1 MPTNLILI
9 KKGEFMKKDLLKTN
23 VYDVEDTLIIVGSC
37 LDRMQP
43 EAYKELERIS
53 DNIYDVCLEETHI
66 NMVIT
71 KLIGMI
77 SRVKINKIIF
87 ASVDKSPHCVRANEI
102 VYNKELIQMNE
113 NKTNINWYPGH
124 MAKTKRLISEN
135 INLIDVVYEV
145 VDARMPKSSKIIDI
159 DNYIGNKKRILIMN
173 KYDLCDKVETDKW
186 IKYYESIGYVVVKND
201 LTIDK
206 KLNYL
211 VGKTKELMALEF
223 TKMEEKNMKSTRKI
237 RVLVVGVPNV
247 GKSTLIN
254 RLVGRKIVNTG
265 NKPGVTKNLDWI
277 RVDKDIELLDSP
289 GILWPKFD
297 DDTAY
302 NLASLTAIKEEVLP
316 INQVIN
322 YILNTLYKLY
332 PKKLEERYGIT
343 NYNDDLF
350 VETLDI
356 IGKKRGCLIKGG
368 EIDYDKVFN
377 VILNDIKNGYIK
389 EITFDRYE

>member
-1 MPTNLILI
+1 
-9 KKGEFMKKDLLKTN
+9 
-23 VYDVEDTLIIVGSC
+23 
-37 LDRMQP
+37 
-43 EAYKELERIS
+43 
-53 DNIYDVCLEETHI
+53 
-66 NMVIT
+66 
-71 KLIGMI
+71 
-77 SRVKINKIIF
+77 
-87 ASVDKSPHCVRANEI
+87 
-102 VYNKELIQMNE
+102 MNE
-113 NKTNINWYPGH
+113 EKGFNKSVINWYPGH

-173 KYDLCDKVETDKW
+173 KYDLCDRVETDKW
-186 IKYYESIGYVVVKND
+186 IKYYESIGYVVVKTD
-201 LTIDK
+201 LTIDR

-211 VGKTKELMALEF
+211 VSKTKELMALEF
-223 TKMEEKNMKSTRKI
+223 TKMEEKNMKATRKI

>member
-1 MPTNLILI
+1 MSNEE
-9 KKGEFMKKDLLKTN
+9 KSFSKT
-23 VYDVEDTLIIVGSC
+23 S
-37 LDRMQP
+37 
-43 EAYKELERIS
+43 
-53 DNIYDVCLEETHI
+53 
-66 NMVIT
+66 
-71 KLIGMI
+71 
-77 SRVKINKIIF
+77 
-87 ASVDKSPHCVRANEI
+87 
-102 VYNKELIQMNE
+102 
-113 NKTNINWYPGH
+113 INWYPGH

-145 VDARMPKSSKIIDI
+145 VDARIPKSSKIIDI

-186 IKYYESIGYVVVKND
+186 IKYYESIGYVVVKTN
-201 LTIDK
+201 LTEEK
-206 KLNYL
+206 RLTYL
-211 VGKTKELMALEF
+211 VSKTKELMADEF
-223 TKMEEKNMKSTRKI
+223 TKMEEKNMRSTRKI

-343 NYNDDLF
+343 SYNDDLF

-377 VILNDIKNGYIK
+377 IILNDIKNGYIK
-389 EITFDRYE
+389 EITFDRY

>member
-1 MPTNLILI
+1 
-9 KKGEFMKKDLLKTN
+9 
-23 VYDVEDTLIIVGSC
+23 
-37 LDRMQP
+37 
-43 EAYKELERIS
+43 
-53 DNIYDVCLEETHI
+53 
-66 NMVIT
+66 
-71 KLIGMI
+71 
-77 SRVKINKIIF
+77 
-87 ASVDKSPHCVRANEI
+87 
-102 VYNKELIQMNE
+102 MNE

-124 MAKTKRLISEN
+124 MAKTKRLISES

-186 IKYYESIGYVVVKND
+186 VKYYESKGYLVVKTN
-201 LTIDK
+201 LTEEK
-206 KLNYL
+206 KLTYL
-211 VGKTKELMALEF
+211 VNKTKELMADVF
-223 TKMEEKNMKSTRKI
+223 SKMKEKNMKTSRKI

-254 RLVGRKIVNTG
+254 RLVGKKIVGVG

-289 GILWPKFD
+289 GILWPKFED
-297 DDTAY
+297 DIAY

-316 INQVIN
+316 INQVVN

-332 PKKLEERYGIT
+332 PEKLKERYGIT
-343 NYNDDLF
+343 SYSDDEF
-350 VETLDI
+350 VDALDI

-368 EIDYDKVFN
+368 DIDYDKVFSI
-377 VILNDIKNGYIK
+377 VLNDIKNGYIK
-389 EITFDRYE
+389 EITFDRY

>member
-1 MPTNLILI
+1 
-9 KKGEFMKKDLLKTN
+9 
-23 VYDVEDTLIIVGSC
+23 
-37 LDRMQP
+37 
-43 EAYKELERIS
+43 
-53 DNIYDVCLEETHI
+53 
-66 NMVIT
+66 
-71 KLIGMI
+71 
-77 SRVKINKIIF
+77 
-87 ASVDKSPHCVRANEI
+87 
-102 VYNKELIQMNE
+102 MNE

-173 KYDLCDKVETDKW
+173 KYDLCDRVETDKW
-186 IKYYESIGYVVVKND
+186 IKYYESIGYVVVKTD
-201 LTIDK
+201 LTIDR

-211 VGKTKELMALEF
+211 VSKTKELMALEF
-223 TKMEEKNMKSTRKI
+223 TKMEEKNMKATRKI

-265 NKPGVTKNLDWI
+265 HKPGVTKNLDWI

>member
-1 MPTNLILI
+1 
-9 KKGEFMKKDLLKTN
+9 
-23 VYDVEDTLIIVGSC
+23 
-37 LDRMQP
+37 
-43 EAYKELERIS
+43 
-53 DNIYDVCLEETHI
+53 
-66 NMVIT
+66 
-71 KLIGMI
+71 
-77 SRVKINKIIF
+77 
-87 ASVDKSPHCVRANEI
+87 
-102 VYNKELIQMNE
+102 MNE
-113 NKTNINWYPGH
+113 EKGFNKTVINWYPGH

-186 IKYYESIGYVVVKND
+186 IKYYESIGYVVVKTD

-211 VGKTKELMALEF
+211 VGKTKELMASKF
-223 TKMEEKNMKSTRKI
+223 TKMEEKNMKATRKI

>member
-1 MPTNLILI
+1 M
-9 KKGEFMKKDLLKTN
+9 
-23 VYDVEDTLIIVGSC
+23 S
-37 LDRMQP
+37 
-43 EAYKELERIS
+43 
-53 DNIYDVCLEETHI
+53 EEK
-66 NMVIT
+66 V
-71 KLIGMI
+71 
-77 SRVKINKIIF
+77 F
-87 ASVDKSPHCVRANEI
+87 QKS
-102 VYNKELIQMNE
+102 
-113 NKTNINWYPGH
+113 NINWYPGH

-145 VDARMPKSSKIIDI
+145 VDARIPKSSKIIDI
-159 DNYIGNKKRILIMN
+159 DNYVGNKKRILIMN

-186 IKYYESIGYVVVKND
+186 IKYYESIGYVVVKTN
-201 LTIDK
+201 LTEEK
-206 KLNYL
+206 RLTYL
-211 VGKTKELMALEF
+211 VSKTKELMALEF
-223 TKMEEKNMKSTRKI
+223 TKMEEKNMRSTRKI

-343 NYNDDLF
+343 LYNDDLF

-368 EIDYDKVFN
+368 IVDYDKVFN
-377 VILNDIKNGYIK
+377 IILNDIKNGYIK

>member
-1 MPTNLILI
+1 MN
-9 KKGEFMKKDLLKTN
+9 N
-23 VYDVEDTLIIVGSC
+23 
-37 LDRMQP
+37 Q
-43 EAYKELERIS
+43 
-53 DNIYDVCLEETHI
+53 DNEKV
-66 NMVIT
+66 
-71 KLIGMI
+71 
-77 SRVKINKIIF
+77 F
-87 ASVDKSPHCVRANEI
+87 
-102 VYNKELIQMNE
+102 Q
-113 NKTNINWYPGH
+113 KTNINWYPGH

-173 KYDLCDKVETDKW
+173 KYDLCDRVETDKW
-186 IKYYESIGYVVVKND
+186 IKYYESIGYVVVKTD
-201 LTIDK
+201 LTIDR

-211 VGKTKELMALEF
+211 VSKTKELMALEF
-223 TKMEEKNMKSTRKI
+223 TKMEEKNMKATRKI